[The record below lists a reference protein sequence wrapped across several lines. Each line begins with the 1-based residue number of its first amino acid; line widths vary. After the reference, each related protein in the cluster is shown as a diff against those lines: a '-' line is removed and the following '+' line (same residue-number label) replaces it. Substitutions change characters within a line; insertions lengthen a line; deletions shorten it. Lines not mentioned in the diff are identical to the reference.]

1 MKTHVR
7 IFAAAL
13 GFACLFGFGL
23 SNASAQLQQLPAKEY
38 IDRMNDP
45 NRDLKVDEVIAKLKL
60 KPGDIVADI
69 GSGSRLVHHSFRQ
82 SRCSQWHCL
91 RRGYR

>member
-45 NRDLKVDEVIAKLKL
+45 E
-60 KPGDIVADI
+60 
-69 GSGSRLVHHSFRQ
+69 SGPEGR
-82 SRCSQWHCL
+82 
-91 RRGYR
+91 